1 MSPSLDSML
10 LHVSP
15 ATVLCLWLHVASLSP
30 TQTTEPGKGVRISHS
45 ASGLSL
51 AYVALVMLAKALHR
65 RYENPS
71 SSQRLSG
78 LPRMQRCRE
87 QMDARVCRHNA
98 FLFPAQVHKSDSFV
112 CCCMLLLE
120 ADSGDLMT
128 NHRACT
134 LLLTIHMPVAAWCT
148 HARLSH
154 VSPSTTWTT

>member
-1 MSPSLDSML
+1 MSPSLDSMVL
-10 LHVSP
+10 QVSP

-51 AYVALVMLAKALHR
+51 AYVVLLMLPKALHG
-65 RYENPS
+65 RYEKPS
-71 SSQRLSG
+71 SSAETAAHALSQSLHRLGQPSRRASAFAF
-78 LPRMQRCRE
+78 P
-87 QMDARVCRHNA
+87 ARV
-98 FLFPAQVHKSDSFV
+98 KSDSFV

-120 ADSGDLMT
+120 ADNGDLMT

-134 LLLTIHMPVAAWCT
+134 PLLTIHMPVAAWST
-148 HARLSH
+148 HARLSQ